1 MNKNVVSESL
11 FPGTFLGWTLIITPL
26 NIIIVSLRGK
36 CLHFHVTEVPK
47 QRPAEIYNWENIFN
61 DSITQTLITS
71 FLTYLDNTIN
81 NSPPHSQSSTL
92 SYTDYLKEMQLLVCV
107 LVKKNKWELKVWGG
121 LITQFTQLKV

>member
-1 MNKNVVSESL
+1 M
-11 FPGTFLGWTLIITPL
+11 T
-26 NIIIVSLRGK
+26 
-36 CLHFHVTEVPK
+36 
-47 QRPAEIYNWENIFN
+47 
-61 DSITQTLITS
+61 ITQTLITS

-107 LVKKNKWELKVWGG
+107 LVKKTNKWELKIWGG